1 VKFERIFNNFLTYLK
16 LEKNLSE
23 NTILSYKLDLTRYLE
38 FLSSRNVSSLQKTE
52 KSIVSSFINLLYD
65 LGLQASSINRNLTSI
80 KAFHKYLIRENIS
93 EKNPLENIFRPKTKR
108 KLPVVLDFPE
118 IEKILDQPDLTKYAG
133 LRDRAMLELLYACGL
148 RISELLNIKKEDIK
162 FEEGFLLAFGKGSKE
177 RFIPV
182 GEFALKHV
190 KNYIISARRHFVKD
204 LKSKNYLFLSVRGTK
219 LSRMGFWKI
228 LHNYLQKAGLNKKI
242 TPHTFRHSFATH
254 LLEGGADLRSVQEML
269 GHADISTTEIYTH
282 LDLNYLK
289 DIHKSYHPRG

>member
-1 VKFERIFNNFLTYLK
+1 MKFERIFNNFITYLK

-23 NTILSYKLDLTRYLE
+23 NTIQSYTLDLTRYLE
-38 FLSSRNVSSLQKTE
+38 FLSSRGVSSLEKIE
-52 KSIVSSFINLLYD
+52 KSLINSFINLLYD
-65 LGLQASSINRNLTSI
+65 LGLQVSSINRNLTSV
-80 KAFHKYLIRENIS
+80 KSFHKYLIRENIS

-118 IEKILDQPDLTKYAG
+118 IEKILQQPDLTTYAG

-162 FEEGFLLAFGKGSKE
+162 FDEGFLLAFGKGSKE

-182 GEFALKHV
+182 GEVALKHV
-190 KNYIISARRHFVKD
+190 RNYIVSGRRHFVKD
-204 LKSKNYLFLSVRGTK
+204 LKSKNFLFLSVRGTR

-228 LHNYLQKAGLNKKI
+228 LQNYLQKADLKKKI

-282 LDLNYLK
+282 LDLNYLRE
-289 DIHKSYHPRG
+289 IHKSYHPRG